1 MSKRSKNTYIK
12 INSNSNRNNNKII
25 NIKTIYNQNIKSL
38 RKDLNKASNKASSKS
53 ISKLLRI
60 TLCNSNKFCCHCN
73 NKNTLSIQSII
84 KINFRIIRII
94 IYIISSTNITFRFIN
109 CQKYKVNY
117 EDTHINSSTILTYIE
132 YTIEYI
138 IAYIIIYTIG
148 KLKVNSNQIF
158 YYY

>member
-60 TLCNSNKFCCHCN
+60 TLCNFNKFCCHYDN
-73 NKNTLSIQSII
+73 RNTL
-84 KINFRIIRII
+84 
-94 IYIISSTNITFRFIN
+94 NI
-109 CQKYKVNY
+109 
-117 EDTHINSSTILTYIE
+117 
-132 YTIEYI
+132 
-138 IAYIIIYTIG
+138 
-148 KLKVNSNQIF
+148 
-158 YYY
+158 

>member
-60 TLCNSNKFCCHCN
+60 ALCNFNKFCCHCCN
-73 NKNTLSIQSII
+73 RNILSI
-84 KINFRIIRII
+84 
-94 IYIISSTNITFRFIN
+94 
-109 CQKYKVNY
+109 
-117 EDTHINSSTILTYIE
+117 
-132 YTIEYI
+132 
-138 IAYIIIYTIG
+138 
-148 KLKVNSNQIF
+148 
-158 YYY
+158 

>member
-60 TLCNSNKFCCHCN
+60 ALCNSNKFCCHYCN
-73 NKNTLSIQSII
+73 RNTLSI
-84 KINFRIIRII
+84 
-94 IYIISSTNITFRFIN
+94 
-109 CQKYKVNY
+109 
-117 EDTHINSSTILTYIE
+117 
-132 YTIEYI
+132 
-138 IAYIIIYTIG
+138 
-148 KLKVNSNQIF
+148 
-158 YYY
+158 

>member
-60 TLCNSNKFCCHCN
+60 TLCNLNKFCRHCN
-73 NKNTLSIQSII
+73 NRNTLSI
-84 KINFRIIRII
+84 
-94 IYIISSTNITFRFIN
+94 
-109 CQKYKVNY
+109 
-117 EDTHINSSTILTYIE
+117 
-132 YTIEYI
+132 
-138 IAYIIIYTIG
+138 
-148 KLKVNSNQIF
+148 
-158 YYY
+158 